1 MSTLKSQPIQ
11 TVEEFIRA
19 LEHQEVREVSDN
31 LFLNFPAGDFLYPDQ
46 FTLGWI
52 GTNHNLYQL
61 LVLNQRYPSNSQSTE
76 EGFEV
81 SAKAYAGLFRGI
93 GFGAYA
99 APDSNMTFNVFDR
112 KASLAKSLESGL
124 QEIVPTTSTGDRRA
138 YASNIQFP
146 VFSGFEQTF
155 AKDLFLFS
163 GLEKGTVDT
172 ITTSLAPVWKNT
184 QQDIFKN
191 SWKMGSTEAMFLR
204 YLGAKKSFQL
214 EPNQAHNLAAI
225 TPDNTKSGIDL
236 FKFND
241 SESFVMNILGGV
253 TPEEF
258 YRKDGQKTYEWW
270 SKLARD
276 YGSLIFSEGPQS
288 KFYQDS
294 PTAPDS
300 QPFVEL
306 IQDLSAQYAAAPK
319 TDYKT
324 FGSIESVLQA
334 TLRFYLLFNY
344 QATQLNTQ
352 NSLPYSDSANPF
364 VPGSFEELRSQGFSS
379 NVVKAAAVGLT
390 WEDVYGSTFLDTF
403 AGNEAWVD
411 NLKVSSLVQK
421 SISGSKGDT
430 DPSKNIFNKLNPN
443 NVYDSGWIKS
453 ADLTFKEIEK
463 GSEVN
468 PGNPNPNEFETVY
481 YLDRDATRRE
491 RAIAFGPDTT
501 TSDIFTASQLSNGLK
516 NINRETRIGVGL
528 QKGKQIKDLGGLVT
542 SADVL
547 PEKFKTYIEL
557 GGGIDRITGSR
568 FADVIVGTTKQ
579 DNGDVTPGSL
589 TVLARAGDDVVAPGR
604 GSGII
609 SLGSGRDQLVIDKG
623 DTFGRTTLFDFKFK
637 HDSLVLHQD
646 LKASIDVNNDQFLFV
661 FNEAD
666 ADGLI
671 SEYKTLHLTQSSGAA
686 TSNGYVSSWSEYFN
700 QFASPELQD
709 ALVAQPPGLV

>member
-1 MSTLKSQPIQ
+1 MFTLKSQPIQ

-81 SAKAYAGLFRGI
+81 SAKAYAGLYRGI
-93 GFGAYA
+93 GFGAYT
-99 APDSNMTFNVFDR
+99 PPFSNMTFNVFDR

-155 AKDLFLFS
+155 ARDLFLFS

-421 SISGSKGDT
+421 SISGAEGDT
-430 DPSKNIFNKLNPN
+430 DPSKNIFNKKNTN

>member
-124 QEIVPTTSTGDRRA
+124 QEIIPTTSTGDRRA

-258 YRKDGQKTYEWW
+258 YRKDGQKTYAWW

-421 SISGSKGDT
+421 SISGAEGDT